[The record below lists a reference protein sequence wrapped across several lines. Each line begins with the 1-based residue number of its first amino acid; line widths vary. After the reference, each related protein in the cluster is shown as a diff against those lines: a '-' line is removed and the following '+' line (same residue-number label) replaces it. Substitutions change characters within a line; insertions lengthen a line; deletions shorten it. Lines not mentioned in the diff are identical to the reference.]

1 VQFSLLRVNCLP
13 TPSFFYKISIKVI
26 CDHFLKITS
35 CSDLGF
41 TGQKYDIAQYW
52 DIRCNCMD
60 VGTLILLLDKTRKLE
75 NYFFPF
81 PVELRSM
88 QLLTNTATL
97 AFQGLK
103 IIDQPITGFYVFLFS
118 EAGHGQLDDL
128 RPGTPHTHLVYFCP
142 GRCLAGIHYFDN
154 FVICFF
160 QFYSR
165 LFPLMYRALV
175 NFFDLDLN
183 GNLGER
189 DVGITFVAE
198 EILHENLIL
207 LL

>member
-1 VQFSLLRVNCLP
+1 VQFSLLRVNCVP
-13 TPSFFYKISIKVI
+13 TPSFLYKISIKVI
-26 CDHFLKITS
+26 CNHCLKITS

-41 TGQKYDIAQYW
+41 TGQKYDITQYS
-52 DIRCNCMD
+52 DIRSNYMD
-60 VGTLILLLDKTRKLE
+60 VGTLILFLDKTRKFE

-88 QLLTNTATL
+88 QLLANTATV
-97 AFQGLK
+97 AFQRFK
-103 IIDQPITGFYVFLFS
+103 VIDQPTTSLYVFLFS
-118 EAGHGQLDDL
+118 EASHGQLDDL
-128 RPGTPHTHLVYFCP
+128 RPGTPYTHLVYFCP
-142 GRCLAGIHYFDN
+142 GRCLAGIHYCDN

-160 QFYSR
+160 QFYNR
-165 LFPLMYRALV
+165 LFPLMYRTLV

-189 DVGITFVAE
+189 DVGITVRAE